1 MPRLSQ
7 SPIFSQGCDRT
18 FASRES
24 FTLIHG
30 VFSSYGSSGNHCIGS
45 VKMSLSPESPE
56 NSTAPPG
63 TKSLSEMSD
72 GELVALVREGKTT
85 AYDELINRYKAK
97 IYSTIYNMTSNHE
110 DTNDLM
116 LEVFEKAYFS
126 IDKFKGKSSF
136 STWIYQITKNHV
148 INFCSRRKNQSDK
161 NFSLNEIEMDDEN
174 KSMIRELVSDDA
186 TDKDVNINELQKNLN
201 ESLQKLSNEHRLTV
215 VMHDIEG
222 KTSSEIGAIMGCSEG
237 TVRSRLHYARQQ
249 LQNSL
254 RKYL

>member
-1 MPRLSQ
+1 MND
-7 SPIFSQGCDRT
+7 I
-18 FASRES
+18 
-24 FTLIHG
+24 
-30 VFSSYGSSGNHCIGS
+30 
-45 VKMSLSPESPE
+45 
-56 NSTAPPG
+56 
-63 TKSLSEMSD
+63 
-72 GELVALVREGKTT
+72 ELVALVKDGKTN
-85 AYDELINRYKAK
+85 AYDELINRYKGK

-126 IDKFKGKSSF
+126 IEKFKGKSSF

-174 KSMIRELVSDDA
+174 RSVLKELVSPEN
-186 TDKDVNINELQKNLN
+186 TDRDVNINELQKNLN

-215 VMHDIEG
+215 VLHDVEG
-222 KTSSEIGAIMGCSEG
+222 KTSGEIGAIMGCSEG

-254 RKYL
+254 KKYL

>member
-1 MPRLSQ
+1 MT
-7 SPIFSQGCDRT
+7 D
-18 FASRES
+18 A
-24 FTLIHG
+24 
-30 VFSSYGSSGNHCIGS
+30 
-45 VKMSLSPESPE
+45 
-56 NSTAPPG
+56 
-63 TKSLSEMSD
+63 
-72 GELVALVREGKTT
+72 ELVGLVQSGKTT
-85 AYDELINRYKAK
+85 AFDELINRYKAK

-126 IDKFKGKSSF
+126 IEKFKGKSSF

-148 INFCSRRKNQSDK
+148 INFCSRRKNQGDK
-161 NFSLNEIEMDDEN
+161 NFSLNEIEMDDE
-174 KSMIRELVSDDA
+174 KQGIMREFISEET

-215 VMHDIEG
+215 VLHDIEG
-222 KTSSEIGAIMGCSEG
+222 KTSGEIGTIMGCSEG

-254 RKYL
+254 KKYL

>member
-1 MPRLSQ
+1 M
-7 SPIFSQGCDRT
+7 
-18 FASRES
+18 
-24 FTLIHG
+24 
-30 VFSSYGSSGNHCIGS
+30 
-45 VKMSLSPESPE
+45 PESQESSE
-56 NSTAPPG
+56 NPIPVSSPKT
-63 TKSLSEMSD
+63 LSEMND
-72 GELVALVREGKTT
+72 IELVALVKDGKTN
-85 AYDELINRYKAK
+85 AYDELINRYKGK

-126 IDKFKGKSSF
+126 IEKFKGKSSF

-174 KSMIRELVSDDA
+174 RSVLKELVSPEN
-186 TDKDVNINELQKNLN
+186 TDRDVNINELQKNLN

-215 VMHDIEG
+215 VLHDVEG
-222 KTSSEIGAIMGCSEG
+222 KTSGEIGAIMGCSEG

-254 RKYL
+254 KKYL